1 LGATNGIDHGAN
13 GTFSICAGD
22 MDDLALTKS
31 DIQFRDESPDV
42 FQAKLNP
49 EALETV
55 EPRKRLFVC

>member
-1 LGATNGIDHGAN
+1 VRGDKHTGPVTLGATNGIDHGAN

-42 FQAKLNP
+42 F
-49 EALETV
+49 
-55 EPRKRLFVC
+55 